1 MIFHWPHLLWLLAPI
16 VVLAVWDARRR
27 GGGESARDWPK
38 ILRAWAGARHAAV
51 GNGHHNPRG
60 RLLLWLGLAFGV
72 VALAR
77 PQWGR
82 IEEPVFDQSREIVIA
97 LDLSRSMLA
106 PDVRPSRLERA
117 RLLIQGLLDGLHGE
131 RVGLVV
137 FAGTAFLQVPLS
149 ADYEVLN
156 DFLPSLNPAFMP
168 VGGTDYAAMLRAVL
182 DAFSASSTADRY
194 LIVLSDGESTTG
206 GWQSLVGDLKKK
218 NIRVIGLGVGT
229 AQGAFIPDGSGGYVK
244 DERGA
249 VVLSKLNST
258 TLQELAAGTGGV
270 YTDASA
276 WVDLGAVLKQTVAA
290 GRRGE
295 FKERVQVR
303 QQERFQVALAPALL
317 CLLLSLWREFP
328 VRPRVRSLPLTAGTG
343 KPPADAGKRIPETG
357 APAGP
362 SGRGTED
369 RRAKSGPAAAAVLLL
384 IVLSGLRFPASAFS
398 AEDTTPYAAPLS
410 KLVERLSAQPELS
423 ARDCAALAQETVTWG
438 QRLQGAGQPVTPG
451 PVHDGLAGVDAGEK
465 LAPKAADW
473 PKLRSQLEEL
483 LKKPPEPP
491 PQQQQ
496 QEKDQQQ
503 KDQQQ
508 KDQQQQNN
516 QSQPQPKSGGGSQDQ
531 QQEKQDRPQPPPES
545 PQTPASPPK
554 SQERPPPPPPEK
566 ANTGETQKIGGQ
578 PRQPQGA
585 KADPSLVLPIQK
597 LDQLR
602 NQDSPAELFQMMDS
616 RENKPPPKK
625 GRDW

>member
-1 MIFHWPHLLWLLAPI
+1 MIFHWPNLLWLLAPI
-16 VVLAVWDARRR
+16 IVLAVWDAIRR
-27 GGGESARDWPK
+27 GSGESSRDWPK
-38 ILRAWAGARHAAV
+38 ILRAWAGARHAEV
-51 GNGHHNPRG
+51 GNGHHISRG

-117 RLLIQGLLDGLHGE
+117 RLLIQGLLDGLRGE

-156 DFLPSLNPAFMP
+156 EFLPSLNPAFMP
-168 VGGTDYAAMLRAVL
+168 VGGTDYEAMLRAVL
-182 DAFSASSTADRY
+182 DAFSASGTADRY
-194 LIVLSDGESTTG
+194 LIILSDGESQTD
-206 GWQSLVGDLKKK
+206 GWRNLVNDLRKK

-229 AQGAFIPDGSGGYVK
+229 AQGAFIPDESGSYVK

-249 VVLSKLNST
+249 VVLSKLNSA
-258 TLQELAAGTGGV
+258 TLQELASATNGV
-270 YTDASA
+270 YTDAST

-290 GRRGE
+290 GHRGE

-303 QQERFQVALAPALL
+303 QLERFQAALAPALL

-328 VRPRVRSLPLTAGTG
+328 VRPRVRNLPLTAHFGNRM
-343 KPPADAGKRIPETG
+343 PDAGKHS
-357 APAGP
+357 GP
-362 SGRGTED
+362 SGPEAGS
-369 RRAKSGPAAAAVLLL
+369 RRPGAGPVTTAIILLV
-384 IVLSGLRFPASAFS
+384 VLSGIRFPVPAFS
-398 AEDTTPYAAPLS
+398 AEDTSAFVAPLS
-410 KLVERLSAQPELS
+410 KLVGRLSLQPQL
-423 ARDCAALAQETVTWG
+423 AAGDYATFAQETVIWG
-438 QRLQGAGQPVTPG
+438 KRLQGAGQPVTPG
-451 PVHDGLAGVDAGEK
+451 PVHDALAGVDAGEK

-473 PKLRSQLEEL
+473 PQLRSQLEDL
-483 LKKPPEPP
+483 LKKPLEPP
-491 PQQQQ
+491 PQQQPQ
-496 QEKDQQQ
+496 NQPQKDQEQ
-503 KDQQQ
+503 KDQQPR
-508 KDQQQQNN
+508 QQQQ
-516 QSQPQPKSGGGSQDQ
+516 QKSGGGSQEQ
-531 QQEKQDRPQPPPES
+531 QQEKQDRPQPEPS
-545 PQTPASPPK
+545 QSQDSPPK
-554 SQERPPPPPPEK
+554 PQEQPPPPPPEK

-578 PRQPQGA
+578 PRQPRDA

>member
-1 MIFHWPHLLWLLAPI
+1 MTFYWPHLLWLLVPI
-16 VVLAVWDARRR
+16 IVLAVGDAVRR
-27 GGGESARDWPK
+27 GGGESSRDWPK

-51 GNGHHNPRG
+51 GNGHHNSRG

-72 VALAR
+72 VGLAR

-117 RLLIQGLLDGLHGE
+117 RLLIQGLLDGLRGE

-156 DFLPSLNPAFMP
+156 EFLPSLKPAFMP
-168 VGGTDYAAMLRAVL
+168 VGGTDYEAMLRAVL
-182 DAFSASSTADRY
+182 DAFSASGTADRY
-194 LIVLSDGESTTG
+194 LIILSDGESQTDA
-206 GWQSLVGDLKKK
+206 WRSLVDDLRKK

-229 AQGAFIPDGSGGYVK
+229 AQGAFIPDETGGYVK

-249 VVLSKLNST
+249 VVLSKLNSG
-258 TLQELAAGTGGV
+258 TLQELAAATSGV
-270 YTDASA
+270 YTDAST

-290 GRRGE
+290 GHRGE

-303 QQERFQVALAPALL
+303 QLERFQVALAPALL

-328 VRPRVRSLPLTAGTG
+328 VRPRVRDLPLTAL
-343 KPPADAGKRIPETG
+343 PARKS
-357 APAGP
+357 AGP
-362 SGRGTED
+362 DSTLQTTAG
-369 RRAKSGPAAAAVLLL
+369 AAIAVLLSL
-384 IVLSGLRFPASAFS
+384 ASVPLLLTPARA
-398 AEDTTPYAAPLS
+398 AEDTSLYAAPLG
-410 KLVERLSAQPELS
+410 KLVGRLSTQPELS
-423 ARDCAALAQETVTWG
+423 AGDYATFAQETVTWG
-438 QRLQGAGQPVTPG
+438 KRLQGAGQPVTPG
-451 PVHDGLAGVDAGEK
+451 PVHDALAGVDAGEK

-473 PKLRSQLEEL
+473 PQLRSQLEDL
-483 LKKPPEPP
+483 FKKPPEPP
-491 PQQQQ
+491 PQQQPQ
-496 QEKDQQQ
+496 NQKQ

-508 KDQQQQNN
+508 KDEQQQQQN
-516 QSQPQPKSGGGSQDQ
+516 SGGGSQDQ
-531 QQEKQDRPQPPPES
+531 QQEKRDRPQQQPAQ
-545 PQTPASPPK
+545 PQTQDSPPK
-554 SQERPPPPPPEK
+554 PQEQPPPPPPEK

-578 PRQPQGA
+578 SRQPRDA